1 MKKSAQLNK
10 FSIRLLPVIAA
21 LALTSACGGEGTSLI
36 GSAQAAEGIKI
47 NRPATTI
54 TEPKET
60 QTAVF
65 AGGCFWGIEGVFEHV
80 KGVVSVESGYA
91 GGTKASA
98 DYDVVSGGRT
108 GHAEAVRIRYNPAV
122 VSYND
127 LLHIFFSVAHDPT
140 QLNRQGPDTGK
151 QYRTAI
157 FPSSPAQSKAA
168 GAYIAQLGKAGFWKR
183 PIVTKIEAYSFF
195 PAESYHQDFMAKNP
209 THGYIVAWD
218 KPKVANLKRLFPNS
232 YR

>member
-1 MKKSAQLNK
+1 MKKYVKLNK
-10 FSIRLLPVIAA
+10 LSIRLLPFAAA
-21 LALTSACGGEGTSLI
+21 LALTAACGGIGT
-36 GSAQAAEGIKI
+36 AEAAEGIKI
-47 NRPATTI
+47 AAPAVAI
-54 TEPKET
+54 AEAKGT

-80 KGVVSVESGYA
+80 KGVISAESGYS

-98 DYDVVSGGRT
+98 EYDIVSGGRT

-122 VSYND
+122 ISYNE
-127 LLHIFFSVAHDPT
+127 LLHIFFSVTHDPT

-157 FPSSPAQSKAA
+157 FPSSPTQSKAA
-168 GAYIAQLGKAGFWKR
+168 SAYIAQLGKAGYWKR
-183 PIVTKIEAYSFF
+183 PIVTKIEALSFF
-195 PAESYHQDFMAKNP
+195 PAESYHQNFMANNP
-209 THGYIVAWD
+209 THPYINAWD
-218 KPKVANLKRLFPNS
+218 KPKVAALKRLFPTR